1 LHARLRTHH
10 VLRLSVADLPTDYC
24 VLASVLDALALGYL
38 VMVLGDAVAAVAT
51 TPGDGERGLVRMRT
65 AGAVIAMSTALN

>member
-1 LHARLRTHH
+1 
-10 VLRLSVADLPTDYC
+10 
-24 VLASVLDALALGYL
+24 VLDALALGYP

-51 TPGDGERGLVRMRT
+51 TPGDGERGLARMRT

>member
-10 VLRLSVADLPTDYC
+10 VLRLFVADLGTDYC
-24 VLASVLDALALGYL
+24 VLASVLAALALGYP

-51 TPGDGERGLVRMRT
+51 TPGDGERGLARMRT